1 MSLKETL
8 LTSREREQI
17 LTHEVEALR
26 KDISQANL
34 ELQLNSDKIASL
46 QNMLS
51 ILEIPNKELI
61 KSDVERS
68 LRMQISEARQLKER
82 FDATETFR
90 ATLENDLSICRSE
103 LHKSRLNETGL
114 IAQIASLQN
123 RISDHAVFESILQV
137 EKSNNSRLQKEIE
150 ILRQDLT
157 LEKNASVD
165 YRKRNES
172 HSIDSKKM
180 MAELLSLKSNEDSMK
195 KELDSGNN

>member
-82 FDATETFR
+82 FDAAETFR
-90 ATLENDLSICRSE
+90 ATLENDLSICRSD